1 MGTTARQKTAGK
13 INVDRRRYFATD
25 VVGDVTG
32 MPVDGLRLANARS
45 LLARP
50 AVGVGAGHLEGS
62 LGCLRPAHPSAP
74 ASPELVGSGAARMRW
89 HKRSGRPRSAIGG
102 GRF

>member
-1 MGTTARQKTAGK
+1 MGTTIRQKTAGK
-13 INVDRRRYFATD
+13 IDADRRRYFATD

-32 MPVDGLRLANARS
+32 MPVDGLRLLANARS

-50 AVGVGAGHLEGS
+50 AAGVGAGHLEGS
-62 LGCLRPAHPSAP
+62 LRCLRPAHPNAP
-74 ASPELVGSGAARMRW
+74 ASERLGSGAARTRW
-89 HKRSGRPRSAIGG
+89 QWRSGRPGSAIPG